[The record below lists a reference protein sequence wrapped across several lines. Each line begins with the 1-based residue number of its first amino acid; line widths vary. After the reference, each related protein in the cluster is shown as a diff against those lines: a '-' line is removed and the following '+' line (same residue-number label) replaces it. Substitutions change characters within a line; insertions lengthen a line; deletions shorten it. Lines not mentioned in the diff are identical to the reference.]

1 MTSTSVSATAFL
13 RKDTNPKFALA
24 LIVGLLTCRVYDT
37 ETNELIGLDL
47 QELGYDDI
55 LDGEIKLD
63 TEVNVQYR
71 ASRYWLS
78 QASSTPS
85 FG

>member
-1 MTSTSVSATAFL
+1 M
-13 RKDTNPKFALA
+13 A
-24 LIVGLLTCRVYDT
+24 LIVGLLTRRVYDT
-37 ETNELIGLDL
+37 ETNELIEGLDL

-63 TEVNVQYR
+63 TEVNVLNIGPVDMLTVPN
-71 ASRYWLS
+71 A
-78 QASSTPS
+78 ATS